1 MRKESGRR
9 TKEAITHCI
18 VASKPICAVLIS
30 FCSSH
35 PTPSALF
42 LFLFPGEDASLPL
55 SSGGSYQ
62 ILVNNVFYFT
72 QRLVDKLWQGMFNK
86 DSKLVVDFI
95 VQLIGQVR
103 SRAGPLGGTWT
114 PTSCRLVVIT
124 STFLWSLLQTAC
136 CAIGRVSSFF
146 FFFLEPAASRWP
158 LCAASTGLRNKIV
171 HPPNPP
177 HPILPVSVAGEH
189 SVLSLIRAS
198 V

>member
-1 MRKESGRR
+1 M
-9 TKEAITHCI
+9 HCC
-18 VASKPICAVLIS
+18 VKTSEKYLD
-30 FCSSH
+30 
-35 PTPSALF
+35 

-95 VQLIGQVR
+95 VQLIGQVG
-103 SRAGPLGGTWT
+103 SLG
-114 PTSCRLVVIT
+114 R
-124 STFLWSLLQTAC
+124 
-136 CAIGRVSSFF
+136 RVSGWEPEPPPAPEHLPGASCKQPAARSAASQGFGFF
-146 FFFLEPAASRWP
+146 FFSWSRAASRWP
-158 LCAASTGLRNKIV
+158 LCAASTGLRNN
-171 HPPNPP
+171 PPSPLQPSNPP

-189 SVLSLIRAS
+189 SGLSLIRAS